1 MMMMMMMLIM
11 MMMMMMMM
19 MIMMMMIMMNIN
31 MNITSFVMS
40 KVNDLLLFIV
50 LTLFSGG
57 RILVVTRE

>member
-19 MIMMMMIMMNIN
+19 MIMMNMN

-40 KVNDLLLFIV
+40 KVNGLLLFIV
-50 LTLFSGG
+50 LTLLSGG